1 MADLALIDRIGRV
14 KTAGRSSF
22 SGLPGAAKSAVL
34 AALGSEHDS
43 FVLITAT
50 ATKAE
55 RFKSEYELLTGKPL
69 LIFPALD
76 ISPAENI
83 SPSKEL
89 TGQRLSILA
98 QWLTGSLAVVM
109 PVKAALT
116 KTTAPSK
123 LKTQRLAVT
132 AGGEL
137 ALEELIARL
146 VSLGYERYDIVG
158 GRGEFSVRGGI
169 IDIFPLSDD
178 QPIRIE
184 LAGDKIASLRK
195 FDPYSQKSVATLK
208 SITMLPAR
216 ESYDTSFLDYL
227 SEKNAL
233 IIDERIEIERAAE
246 SDPAQLFKRAAIEL
260 SGFLAPDESP
270 EFTSPQSYIGK
281 IGEIPG
287 TALIVSRHA
296 ARLKEELT
304 NEIVQGELDG
314 GFIFAGKEVITDREL
329 FGEAGPTRK
338 AKAAPPEGVAEDLL
352 ADLSLG
358 DYVVH
363 ENYGIGIYRGLKH
376 LELDDIKQE
385 YLLIEFAE
393 GDKLYVPP
401 PMIGLVEKYA
411 GGSEATPRLSRLGT
425 KTWLKTRSR
434 VKQSLRDLT
443 QELLALYA
451 KRARVAGTA
460 FPADD
465 IWQKELEATFPFE
478 ETPDQVKAIAAVKK
492 DMESSRP
499 MDRLVCG
506 DVGYGK
512 TEVAIRAAAKAVSAG
527 KQVALL
533 APTTIL
539 VEQHFNNFNQR
550 FKNSPY
556 VIEMLSRFRSPKE
569 QKAVVAMLAGGGAD
583 IVIGTHRLLSKDI
596 KFRDLG
602 LLIVDEEQKFGVT
615 HKEKIKKLK
624 ESVDVLTLT
633 ATPIPRTLYFSL
645 AGARAMSLIS
655 TPPVDRSPIRTYVL
669 PYSEKVIREAIV
681 RELDRGGQIYF
692 VHNYVETIMGV
703 AAQIKKLVPE
713 ARVTVGHGQMDEKE
727 LEKTMLDFM
736 GKKYDV
742 LVCTSIIESGL
753 DITNVNTIL
762 IDRADRFGL
771 SQLYQIRGRVGRS
784 AVRAYAYL
792 FYHPARSMSDQAVE
806 RLKAIQ
812 EFTALGSGY
821 KLAMRDLEIRGAGNL
836 LGAEQ
841 SGHIYEVG
849 FDLYC
854 ELLEE
859 AVKEVRGETVAAPR
873 EVELDLLV
881 EASIPAHYVP
891 DERQR
896 IALYRRMNLIA
907 NSEGIEDIKKE
918 MTDRFGRLPAQ
929 VETLYRLLELKA
941 AAVKAEV
948 KSIKEEKGKIR
959 IEYLSKK
966 VKLIETGKE
975 DKIRTAL
982 RAMNRDGS

>member
-1 MADLALIDRIGRV
+1 MSDLPLIDRIGRV
-14 KTAGRSSF
+14 RTAGRSSF

-34 AALGSEHDS
+34 ASLGSEHDS

-50 ATKAE
+50 AAKAE
-55 RFKSEYELLTGKPL
+55 RFKNEYELLTGKTL
-69 LIFPALD
+69 LLFPSLD
-76 ISPAENI
+76 TSPDENI
-83 SPSKEL
+83 APSREL
-89 TGQRLSILA
+89 TGERLAILDA
-98 QWLTGSLAVVM
+98 WLTGGPLAVVM

-116 KTTAPSK
+116 KTTSPAR
-123 LKTQRLAVT
+123 LKEQRLVLNL
-132 AGGEL
+132 GGEFL
-137 ALEELIARL
+137 LEELSAGL
-146 VSLGYERYDIVG
+146 VRLGYERFDIVG

-169 IDIFPLSDD
+169 VDIFSLAAD
-178 QPIRIE
+178 QPVRVE
-184 LAGDKIASLRK
+184 LAGDKIDSLRK
-195 FDPYSQKSVATLK
+195 FDPYSQRSLEVLK
-208 SITMLPAR
+208 KITILPAQ
-216 ESYDTSFLDYL
+216 ESRDSSFLDYL
-227 SEKNAL
+227 NEKAL
-233 IIDERIEIERAAE
+233 LVIDEQVEIERAGAIFLSSFLLPNE
-246 SDPAQLFKRAAIEL
+246 PVDFTFPPSYVGKTGDIPA
-260 SGFLAPDESP
+260 S
-270 EFTSPQSYIGK
+270 
-281 IGEIPG
+281 
-287 TALIVSRHA
+287 ALIVSRHA
-296 ARLKEELT
+296 ARLKEELG
-304 NEIVQGELDG
+304 NEIVQGDLDG
-314 GFIFAGKEVITDREL
+314 GFVLAGKEVITDREL
-329 FGEAGPTRK
+329 FGETARARK
-338 AKAAPPEGVAEDLL
+338 VKAAPREGVAEDLL
-352 ADLSLG
+352 ADLKIG

-363 ENYGIGIYRGLKH
+363 ENYGIGIYRGMEFLDF
-376 LELDDIKQE
+376 DDIKQE
-385 YLLIEFAE
+385 YMLIEFAE
-393 GDKLYVPP
+393 QDKLYVPP
-401 PMIGLVEKYA
+401 PMIGLVEKYSGA
-411 GGSEATPRLSRLGT
+411 GDASPRLSRLGT

-434 VKQSLRDLT
+434 VKESLRDLT

-451 KRARVAGTA
+451 KRERLEKTS

-465 IWQKELEATFPFE
+465 LWQKELAGTFPYE
-478 ETPDQVKAIAAVKK
+478 ETPDQIKAIEAVKK
-492 DMESSRP
+492 DMESARP

-512 TEVAIRAAAKAVSAG
+512 TEVAIRAAAKAASAG
-527 KQVALL
+527 KQVAIL

-539 VEQHFNNFNQR
+539 VEQHFNNFSQR

-556 VIEMLSRFRSPKE
+556 VVEMLSRFRSAKE
-569 QKAVVAMLAGGGAD
+569 QKEVVGLLAAGGVD

-624 ESVDVLTLT
+624 ETVDVLTLT

-703 AAQIKKLVPE
+703 AAQIRRLVPE
-713 ARVTVGHGQMDEKE
+713 ARVAVGHGQMDGQA
-727 LEKTMLDFM
+727 LEKTMLDFLE
-736 GKKYDV
+736 KKYDV

-762 IDRADRFGL
+762 IDRAERFGL

-859 AVKEVRGETVAAPR
+859 AVKEVRGEAVAAPR
-873 EVELDLLV
+873 EVELDLRV
-881 EASIPAHYVP
+881 EASIPAAYVP

-896 IALYRRMNLIA
+896 IALYRRMNLIT
-907 NSEGIEDIKKE
+907 NSEGIANIKQE
-918 MTDRFGRLPAQ
+918 MVDRFGRLPGQ
-929 VETLYRLLELKA
+929 VETLGRLLELKA

-975 DKIRTAL
+975 DKIRIAL
-982 RAMNRDGS
+982 RGIAG